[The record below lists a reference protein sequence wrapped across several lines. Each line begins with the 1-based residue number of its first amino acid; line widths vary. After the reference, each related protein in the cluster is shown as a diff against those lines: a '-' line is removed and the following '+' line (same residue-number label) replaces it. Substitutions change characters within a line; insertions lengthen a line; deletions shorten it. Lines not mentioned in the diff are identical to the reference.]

1 MAEPMDEAD
10 EAATFVTIMPD
21 GGGAT
26 DPMPGVPDGGTE
38 LDALLEEVTPK
49 QPKPKYSKAL
59 SSVGGQTQKMVQERA
74 QEQIN
79 EMQLSCSASGINQRS
94 AKELQLLR
102 GEVEFSGLG
111 TGGHRA
117 HYVIA
122 PPEME
127 SANELLRWMFVRQ
140 DGWRLKPPNL
150 LLSCYG
156 GRDHYVNWANS
167 PTLRNREAWATATGA
182 IEDWQFRQKFT
193 SRLSEIS
200 SGVCQA
206 VSECGG
212 WFDLGTGPRG
222 GLNEVLMDGLKVYW
236 SAFGCLAGHKTDNVV
251 FCVRFLQDTEFK
263 DSFLQCAQAVPAS
276 GPVDKKEEL
285 KERVMYPSVNSQL
298 FPELGSD
305 PKANDQ
311 DLRGLDP
318 DEEDAGKSAKS
329 VADLELEVRAQITRR
344 FLCNAL
350 THIIFVQSQ
359 QTLDRLRI
367 KLRSLAT
374 RASIFANGNEALI
387 QPGVDGKILMEAVTG
402 VPIVCLHNT
411 GGAAEM
417 LGAAVLRR
425 RQPQHAEHSKF
436 MYGYEL
442 PENVP
447 DDQFLIL
454 NPAKDSVEKVINKL
468 TLVLSTVQGSNSSR
482 HFLSSFSANQL

>member
-1 MAEPMDEAD
+1 M
-10 EAATFVTIMPD
+10 
-21 GGGAT
+21 
-26 DPMPGVPDGGTE
+26 
-38 LDALLEEVTPK
+38 
-49 QPKPKYSKAL
+49 
-59 SSVGGQTQKMVQERA
+59 
-74 QEQIN
+74 
-79 EMQLSCSASGINQRS
+79 
-94 AKELQLLR
+94 
-102 GEVEFSGLG
+102 
-111 TGGHRA
+111 
-117 HYVIA
+117 
-122 PPEME
+122 
-127 SANELLRWMFVRQ
+127 
-140 DGWRLKPPNL
+140 
-150 LLSCYG
+150 
-156 GRDHYVNWANS
+156 
-167 PTLRNREAWATATGA
+167 
-182 IEDWQFRQKFT
+182 
-193 SRLSEIS
+193 
-200 SGVCQA
+200 
-206 VSECGG
+206 
-212 WFDLGTGPRG
+212 
-222 GLNEVLMDGLKVYW
+222 
-236 SAFGCLAGHKTDNVV
+236 
-251 FCVRFLQDTEFK
+251 
-263 DSFLQCAQAVPAS
+263 
-276 GPVDKKEEL
+276 
-285 KERVMYPSVNSQL
+285 
-298 FPELGSD
+298 
-305 PKANDQ
+305 
-311 DLRGLDP
+311 
-318 DEEDAGKSAKS
+318 
-329 VADLELEVRAQITRR
+329 ELEVRAQITRR